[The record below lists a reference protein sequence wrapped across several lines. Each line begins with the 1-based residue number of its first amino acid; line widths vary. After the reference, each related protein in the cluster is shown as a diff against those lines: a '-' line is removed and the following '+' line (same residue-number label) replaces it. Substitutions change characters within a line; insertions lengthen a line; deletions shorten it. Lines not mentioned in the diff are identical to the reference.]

1 LKSTLSSLSARPDV
15 LRALTARPFAHRGL
29 HGPRVSEN
37 GMAAFA
43 AAVAG
48 QYGIECDVRLSRDGV
63 PMVFHDAA
71 LARMTGAAG
80 AVGDHDAATIDQFAL
95 PDGGCVPRLRDLL
108 HLCGTDTPLL
118 IEIKVDGRRVAPICI
133 AVAEA
138 LARRPM
144 TLAAVMSF
152 NPMAVRWFAR
162 HRADLVR
169 GLVATEQKKRGWR
182 GRVGRA
188 LALWWANPDF
198 IACDIRDLPSSLS
211 ARMRRRGLPVLTWTV
226 RSDEERERAALH
238 ADQIIFER
246 PHD

>member
-1 LKSTLSSLSARPDV
+1 
-15 LRALTARPFAHRGL
+15 
-29 HGPRVSEN
+29 
-37 GMAAFA
+37 MAAFA
-43 AAVAG
+43 AAIAG
-48 QYGIECDVRLSRDGV
+48 HFGIECDVRLSRDGV
-63 PMVFHDAA
+63 AMVFHDAS
-71 LARMTGAAG
+71 LQRMTGSAG
-80 AVGDHDAATIDQFAL
+80 AIGDHDAVMADKWML

-118 IEIKVDGRRVAPICI
+118 VEIKVDGRRVAPICT

-162 HRADLVR
+162 HRPDLVR
-169 GLVATEQKKRGWR
+169 GLVVTEQKKRGWR

-188 LALWWANPDF
+188 LALWWAKPDF

-211 ARMRRRGLPVLTWTV
+211 ARMRRRGIPVLTWTV
-226 RSDEERERAALH
+226 CSEEERERAALH
-238 ADQIIFER
+238 ADQIIFEQ